1 MRSKRVRVSHYIP
14 QKYLLQQENI
24 EAFITHGG
32 WGSVTESATSGKP
45 LIIIPIKYDQHLN
58 CLFVH
63 NNYLGHCIKTF
74 DIFT

>member
-32 WGSVTESATSGKP
+32 WGSVTESAT
-45 LIIIPIKYDQHLN
+45 
-58 CLFVH
+58 
-63 NNYLGHCIKTF
+63 
-74 DIFT
+74 